1 MVSLKS
7 YGLLL
12 LSWLRWI
19 DHYLLG
25 QIGNPLICPRAPV
38 PRAYTINPWFP
49 AKFGEGK
56 RHHGVGL
63 GAYCG
68 IGSHRKGS
76 TYHVKLPKN
85 VVCYDKNIH

>member
-1 MVSLKS
+1 LA
-7 YGLLL
+7 
-12 LSWLRWI
+12 I
-19 DHYLLG
+19 
-25 QIGNPLICPRAPV
+25 PLFAQELQS

-49 AKFGEGK
+49 TKFEEGK

-68 IGSHRKGS
+68 IGSHKEGS
-76 TYHVKLPKN
+76 TYHVKLPKS